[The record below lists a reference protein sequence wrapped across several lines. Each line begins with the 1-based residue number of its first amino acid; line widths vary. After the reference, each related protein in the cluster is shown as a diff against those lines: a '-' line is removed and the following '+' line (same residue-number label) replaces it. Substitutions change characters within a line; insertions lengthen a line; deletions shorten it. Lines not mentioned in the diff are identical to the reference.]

1 MPVSASIA
9 TLTSCISFP
18 KQLGVR
24 IIDQHFVE
32 SIRATEVDVYDIWAG
47 PSATETRS
55 GVDSV
60 VMSILRI
67 PSDALFNAAEAALDN
82 VTRIGDAT
90 ARDAT
95 AVIYDGEELG
105 RRL

>member
-1 MPVSASIA
+1 MS
-9 TLTSCISFP
+9 TIS
-18 KQLGVR
+18 GR
-24 IIDQHFVE
+24 
-32 SIRATEVDVYDIWAG
+32 G

-90 ARDAT
+90 APRDAT